1 MSLAGRRGHDSLRE
15 AADRLRDHPDPQ
27 SWPFLCRAID
37 SVLSQEGI
45 GEQFDIEVL
54 VIDDGF
60 TDETPNVVRR
70 YPGLHYIRRPENH
83 GTSAARN
90 AGLEEAKGR
99 YVGFLDDDI
108 WLPWKRGDRYRSSKR
123 APRSGSS
130 TVRRSSAPLRMS
142 SFGQVAAKLP
152 PAGSCVRS

>member
-1 MSLAGRRGHDSLRE
+1 M
-15 AADRLRDHPDPQ
+15 
-27 SWPFLCRAID
+27 CRAID

-54 VIDDGF
+54 VIDDGS

-83 GTSAARN
+83 GTLAARN
-90 AGLEEAKGR
+90 AGLKEAKDR

-108 WLPWKRGDRYRSSKR
+108 WLPWKLRRQYRFSKR
-123 APRSGSS
+123 APRAGSS

-142 SFGQVAAKLP
+142 SSGQVTAKLP